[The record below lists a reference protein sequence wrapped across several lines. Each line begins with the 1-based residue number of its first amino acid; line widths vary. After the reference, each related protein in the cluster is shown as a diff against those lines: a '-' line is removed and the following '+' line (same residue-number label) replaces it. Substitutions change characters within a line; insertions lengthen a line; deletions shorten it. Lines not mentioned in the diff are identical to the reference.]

1 MGGWTVTELDACK
14 VRGLWGD
21 WRELGLGGWLLCDST
36 ENVLQLC
43 MVDGRGEGK
52 LYLVDIDI
60 TEVLSDV
67 LDEIDFTALGSESS
81 VSDFNISEV
90 GGNGLE

>member
-1 MGGWTVTELDACK
+1 
-14 VRGLWGD
+14 
-21 WRELGLGGWLLCDST
+21 
-36 ENVLQLC
+36 
-43 MVDGRGEGK
+43 MVDWRGEGK

-67 LDEIDFTALGSESS
+67 VAKIDFTALGSESS
-81 VSDFNISEV
+81 VSDFNISEG